1 MKKGPSATCDGADVV
16 IMSDL
21 LHFDSSHDVLLQS
34 LMLLLRKSPSARAYI
49 AAGKYTPPQ
58 VCDHFVEQARR
69 AGILMDEGDVEG
81 KWYGSL
87 DVSGGGLDH
96 EQLGVRK
103 DMCRWW
109 IGRWEDSGAE

>member
-1 MKKGPSATCDGADVV
+1 MKEGPSADLDGADVV

-34 LMLLLRKSPSARAYI
+34 LISLLRKSPSARAYI
-49 AAGKYTPPQ
+49 AAGKYTPPH

-81 KWYGSL
+81 KWHGSL
-87 DVSGGGLDH
+87 DVSGGGLDR
-96 EQLGVRK
+96 EQPGVRK

-109 IGRWEDSGAE
+109 TGRGGDLKAE